1 MGAGFLDFIITRT
14 WLVGL
19 IVVVTVFILSYLW
32 SDTIIAW
39 LHKKSLGQRGEVLR
53 ILDLMFV
60 EANQQR
66 VTMIM
71 ILASF
76 GVGFIVFLLLWP
88 NVLVGLLFGAVVTV
102 GGWSVPKLAINVLY
116 EQRCRR
122 FTDQMVDGMTIMA
135 NGIKAGLSI
144 TQAMERVSDNMKNP
158 IKQEFNLILSQ
169 IRLGKSVEDSLVD
182 LGERIPKPDVQMFVT
197 AINILKETGGNLA
210 DTFETISE
218 TVRERQKVEKKIDA
232 LTAQGMTQGVIL
244 TLVPFALMVVLFLID
259 PEFIKPLFTTTLGW
273 VLLLVMLVL
282 QIIGG
287 IVIRRIVKI
296 EV

>member
-1 MGAGFLDFIITRT
+1 
-14 WLVGL
+14 
-19 IVVVTVFILSYLW
+19 
-32 SDTIIAW
+32 
-39 LHKKSLGQRGEVLR
+39 
-53 ILDLMFV
+53 
-60 EANQQR
+60 
-66 VTMIM
+66 
-71 ILASF
+71 
-76 GVGFIVFLLLWP
+76 
-88 NVLVGLLFGAVVTV
+88 
-102 GGWSVPKLAINVLY
+102 
-116 EQRCRR
+116 
-122 FTDQMVDGMTIMA
+122 
-135 NGIKAGLSI
+135 
-144 TQAMERVSDNMKNP
+144 
-158 IKQEFNLILSQ
+158 
-169 IRLGKSVEDSLVD
+169 
-182 LGERIPKPDVQMFVT
+182 MFVT